1 MSSSSQPG
9 AQGSSSGAGT
19 QGCCVVAGGLSSF
32 TAGRVGVGSCFM
44 RLIILKRRCKIT
56 PSPPRPPHQ
65 KSARSAPP
73 KIERV
78 AEGQGSPHGI
88 AASSPPKLGGVARGA
103 EGVCSPG
110 DAAPTLASHTPP
122 SLRATSPSL
131 GEELPCS
138 WDIGS
143 CCAQKSCAIRCRWR
157 SLCDGLRGK
166 CVRGRNSCGR
176 CSKSCRRAPRGS
188 RTPCR

>member
-1 MSSSSQPG
+1 MFSSSQPG

-78 AEGQGSPHGI
+78 AEGQGSPHGV
-88 AASSPPKLGGVARGA
+88 AASSPPKLGGVARRA
-103 EGVCSPG
+103 EGVCPRSEGGHPLR
-110 DAAPTLASHTPP
+110 DYTLLRRFAPPP
-122 SLRATSPSL
+122 LTL
-131 GEELPCS
+131 GEELAS
-138 WDIGS
+138 HAGS
-143 CCAQKSCAIRCRWR
+143 GHLAEKAEKGRFFSV
-157 SLCDGLRGK
+157 SHPFLLFLR
-166 CVRGRNSCGR
+166 
-176 CSKSCRRAPRGS
+176 
-188 RTPCR
+188 